1 MPDVNPTKPFW
12 KSKIC
17 LLNAAAACVAVFA
30 DWPGNPQNV
39 ISGLALAKYRPPILH
54 HDRNHGFTSIGVTC

>member
-39 ISGLALAKYRPPILH
+39 ISGLALANIVLRY
-54 HDRNHGFTSIGVTC
+54 FTTTGITASLR